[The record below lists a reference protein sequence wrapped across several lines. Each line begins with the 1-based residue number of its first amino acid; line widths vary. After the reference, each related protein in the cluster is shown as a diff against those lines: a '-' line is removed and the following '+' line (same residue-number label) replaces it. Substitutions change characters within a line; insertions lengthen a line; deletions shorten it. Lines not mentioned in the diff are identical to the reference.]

1 MYMCVDTCSTYIAAA
16 SVPRQGRKIG
26 KVQMAQPLREGKK
39 VMLIWLLPMYAGQSS
54 STRGLGRDGGDM
66 CDDALA
72 RQDLIAR

>member
-39 VMLIWLLPMYAGQSS
+39 VMLIWLLRGPVVVDARTSAGWWRYV
-54 STRGLGRDGGDM
+54 TMMVRVDETV
-66 CDDALA
+66 
-72 RQDLIAR
+72 